1 MRKIKQYVVL
11 KGNIGGQS
19 AANAEIH
26 CWRQNCIL
34 NF

>member
-26 CWRQNCIL
+26 C
-34 NF
+34 